1 MLHAMPSSSARSIAA
16 ARQREGSDPQ
26 VSAFVTASA
35 GSGKT
40 KLLTDR
46 ILRLLLAG
54 ARPQGLLCLTFT
66 KAAAA
71 EMATRLNARL
81 GDWAVET
88 DAALLGDL
96 RALLGEV
103 PEPAQVAR
111 ARTLFTEVLELPGG
125 MRIATIH
132 SFAQTLLRS
141 FPLEANLP
149 PGFGLL
155 EEMDAAAELAT
166 AREAVLPEAEEAT
179 ILAPLVQGADLARL
193 MAELRRAEPRLR
205 AAIGKAG
212 GLEGLLARIARTL
225 GLPPGL
231 DEADLDHEAV
241 NPRAEKDIARAAAQL
256 LLSRNAND
264 ARRGE
269 AIRAVLALEPGARRA
284 DFEAWEAI
292 FLTTGGEPRKKFAVK
307 ETPESAFVQDTLAAE
322 AERLVELR
330 ARRGALALHQATAA
344 ALGLALPVLD
354 RFGASKTLLGRQDYD
369 DLIAGARKLLE
380 NPGAAWVL
388 YKLDGGI
395 EHLLLDEAQDSNP
408 EQWGIARALTGE
420 FFAGEGA
427 EHRGRSERMELP
439 RTVFAVG
446 DVKQS
451 IYGFQGAD
459 AGGLPRALAQ
469 YERDVA
475 AAGEAFRAVPLDV
488 SFRSAP
494 PVLDLVDA
502 VFAEGSAREGVVED
516 GDALRHIPD
525 RAGAAGRVELWPLME
540 GGAKE
545 EPPDWDV
552 PEQARD
558 ESGPDAKLAEALA
571 ARIRHMLDHEVLDAR
586 HEGDPKAGRRIRPGD
601 VLVLVRRRNSL
612 IPQLVRALKDRQVP
626 VGGADRMVLVEQIAV
641 QDVLATLDAILLP
654 EDDLQLAAALKSPIF
669 GIGEEDL
676 FVLAHERGTSLHA
689 RLMAQRGAQ
698 TPLGRAADL
707 LAALEERADHLPP
720 HALVAEILGERG
732 GRARLLARLGPD
744 AADPLDELL
753 TAAAAHEAAHPS
765 SLQAFP
771 HWLRRAASEIKR
783 DNDAGSDQ
791 VRIMTV
797 HGAKGLQAPIVILP
811 DTLAG
816 GPRSAGLRWTK
827 EGLPLWAPRL
837 SGFAAPAYEAAM
849 GETEVAERREMNRLL
864 YVALTR
870 AEDRLLC
877 CGWFRRNGPTPD
889 SWYAKLLHG
898 FARLG
903 AKEEP
908 FDPEAFGASADG
920 FQPAP
925 LLVHEA
931 AQKDARRDESRQA
944 GAAAEALPPWARLR
958 ATPVEEEPLLTPSHQ
973 EEEGDGPAQA
983 PHGPHDPL
991 GDRFRRGNL
1000 VHALLQSLPEMP
1012 EADRTP
1018 TGAAFLARPAHG
1030 LSPAEQAAVLAEAL
1044 GVMAMPALAPAF
1056 GPGSLAEAPIAGQV
1070 NGRTVLGIVDR
1081 LLVADGRVL
1090 VLDYKTNRLPPETPE
1105 EAPPA
1110 YLRQLA
1116 AYRAVLRQLPGAPEV
1131 ECVLVWTVGARAMPI
1146 PPALLDRY
1154 APGAAGKA

>member
-1 MLHAMPSSSARSIAA
+1 MPRTDARSIAA
-16 ARQREGSDPQ
+16 DRQRQGSDPV

-81 GDWAVET
+81 GDWAIET

-111 ARTLFTEVLELPGG
+111 ARTLFAEVLELPGG

-149 PGFGLL
+149 PGFALM
-155 EEMDAAAELAT
+155 EEMDADAELAT
-166 AREAVLPEAEEAT
+166 AREAVLPEAEEAS
-179 ILAPLVQGADLARL
+179 ILAPLVQGGELARL
-193 MAELRRAEPRLR
+193 MMELRGAEPRLR
-205 AAIGKAG
+205 AAIARAG
-212 GLEGLLARIARTL
+212 GLEGLLARIAARL
-225 GLPPGL
+225 GLPPGV
-231 DEADLDHEAV
+231 DEAELDHEAV
-241 NPRAEKDIARAAAQL
+241 HPRAEKDIARAAACL
-256 LLSRNAND
+256 VLSRNAND
-264 ARRGE
+264 VKRGE
-269 AIRAVLALEPGARRA
+269 AIRAVLALEGPARQTA
-284 DFEAWEAI
+284 FEEWEAV
-292 FLTTGGEPRKKFAVK
+292 FLTTTGEPRKKFFVK
-307 ETPESAFVQDTLAAE
+307 ETPEAGFVQDTLRDE
-322 AERLVELR
+322 AERLVALR

-354 RFGASKTLLGRQDYD
+354 RFERSKDLLGRRDYD
-369 DLIAGARKLLE
+369 DLIAGARRLLE

-395 EHLLLDEAQDSNP
+395 EHLLLDEAQDSNL

-420 FFAGEGA
+420 FFSGEGA
-427 EHRGRSERMELP
+427 ENRGRSERTPLP

-459 AGGLPRALAQ
+459 AEGLGRALGEYQ
-469 YERDVA
+469 RDVT
-475 AAGEAFRAVPLDV
+475 AAGEEFRAVPLDV

-502 VFAEGSAREGVVED
+502 VFANGAAREGVVED
-516 GDALRHIPD
+516 GDTLRHIPD
-525 RAGAAGRVELWPLME
+525 RAGAAGRVELWPLQE
-540 GGAKE
+540 GGTRE

-558 ESGPDAKLAEALA
+558 ESGPDARLAQALA
-571 ARIRHMLDHEVLDAR
+571 ARIRHMLDGERLDAR
-586 HEGDPKAGRRIRPGD
+586 HEGDPKQGRRIRPGD
-601 VLVLVRRRNSL
+601 VLVLVRRRNAF
-612 IPQLVRALKDRQVP
+612 IPQLVRALKERQVP

-669 GIGEEDL
+669 GIGEDDL
-676 FVLAHERGTSLHA
+676 FTLAHERGASLHA

-698 TPLGRAADL
+698 TPLGQAADL
-707 LAALEERADHLPP
+707 LAALEQRADHVPP
-720 HALVAEILGERG
+720 HALIAEILGERG

-765 SLQAFP
+765 SLQSFL

-783 DNDAGSDQ
+783 DNDAGADQ

-816 GPRSAGLRWTK
+816 APRAAGLRWTAD
-827 EGLPLWAPRL
+827 GLPLWAPRL
-837 SGFAAPAYEAAM
+837 GGFAAPAYEEAM
-849 GETEVAERREMNRLL
+849 GENEERERREMNRLL

-877 CGWFRRNGPTPD
+877 CGWYRQKGPTPD

-903 AKEEP
+903 ATEEP
-908 FDPEAFGASADG
+908 FDPEAFGAPADG
-920 FQPAP
+920 FAAAP

-931 AQKDARRDESRQA
+931 AQKDPRRDESRQP
-944 GAAAEALPPWARLR
+944 GAESQPLPGWARLR
-958 ATPVEEEPLLTPSHQ
+958 ATPTEAAAILTPSQQ
-973 EEEGDGPAQA
+973 EEEGDGPAIA
-983 PHGPHDPL
+983 PHGAHDPT
-991 GDRFRRGNL
+991 GARFRRGNL

-1012 EADRTP
+1012 EDQRALH
-1018 TGAAFLARPAHG
+1018 GAAFLARPAHG
-1030 LSPAEQAAVLAEAL
+1030 LDPAGQEAILAEAL
-1044 GVMAMPALAPAF
+1044 AVMALPALAPAF
-1056 GPGSLAEAPIAGQV
+1056 GPGSLAEAPVAGRV
-1070 NGRTVLGIVDR
+1070 GGRTVLGIVDR
-1081 LLVADGRVL
+1081 LVVEPHRVL
-1090 VLDYKTNRLPPETPE
+1090 VLDYKTNRAPPETVA
-1105 EAPPA
+1105 EAPEG

-1116 AYRAVLRQLPGAPEV
+1116 AYRAVLRQLPGAPDV
-1131 ECVLVWTVGARAMPI
+1131 ECVLVWTVGPRVMPV
-1146 PPALLDRY
+1146 PGEVLDRF
-1154 APGAAGKA
+1154 AP

>member
-1 MLHAMPSSSARSIAA
+1 MPRTDARSIAA
-16 ARQREGSDPQ
+16 ARQREGSAPE

-71 EMATRLNARL
+71 EMAQRLNARL

-88 DAALLGDL
+88 DAALLADL

-111 ARTLFTEVLELPGG
+111 ARTLFAEVLELPGG

-141 FPLEANLP
+141 FPLEADLP
-149 PGFGLL
+149 PGFALM

-166 AREAVLPEAEEAT
+166 AREAVLPEAEEAS
-179 ILAPLVQGADLARL
+179 ILAPLVQGGELARL
-193 MAELRRAEPRLR
+193 MAELRGAEARLR

-212 GLEGLLARIARTL
+212 GLEGLLARIARKL
-225 GLPPGL
+225 DLPPGL
-231 DEADLDHEAV
+231 EDADLDHEAV
-241 NPRAEKDIARAAAQL
+241 HPRAEKEIARAAAQL
-256 LLSRNAND
+256 VLSRNAGDN
-264 ARRGE
+264 RRGE
-269 AIRAVLALEPGARRA
+269 AIRGVLALEGTARQA
-284 DFEAWEAI
+284 VFEEWEAV
-292 FLTTGGEPRKKFAVK
+292 FLTTTGEPRRKFAVK
-307 ETPESAFVQDTLAAE
+307 ETPDSAFVQDTLAAE
-322 AERLVELR
+322 AGRLVELR
-330 ARRGALALHQATAA
+330 ARRQALALHQATAA

-354 RFGASKTLLGRQDYD
+354 RFERSKDLLGRRDYD

-420 FFAGEGA
+420 FFSGEGA
-427 EHRGRSERMELP
+427 EHRGRSERMALP

-459 AGGLPRALAQ
+459 AAGLPRALAQ
-469 YERDVA
+469 YREEVA

-502 VFAEGSAREGVVED
+502 VFAEGSAREGVVEA
-516 GDALRHIPD
+516 GDTLRHIPD
-525 RAGAAGRVELWPLME
+525 RAGAAGRVELWPLQE

-545 EPPDWDV
+545 EPPEWDV

-558 ESGPDAKLAEALA
+558 ESGPDARLAQALA
-571 ARIRHMLDHEVLDAR
+571 ARIRHMLDHERLEAR
-586 HEGDPKAGRRIRPGD
+586 HEGEPKQGRRIRPGD
-601 VLVLVRRRNSL
+601 VLVLVRRRNAF

-669 GIGEEDL
+669 GIGEDDL
-676 FVLAHERGTSLHA
+676 FALAHERGTSLHA

-698 TPLGRAADL
+698 TPLGQAADL
-707 LAALEERADHLPP
+707 LAALEQRADNVPP
-720 HALVAEILGERG
+720 HALIAEILGERG

-765 SLQAFP
+765 SLQSFL

-783 DNDAGSDQ
+783 DSDAGADQ

-816 GPRSAGLRWTK
+816 APRAAGLRWTAD
-827 EGLPLWAPRL
+827 GLPLWAPRL
-837 SGFAAPAYEAAM
+837 GGFAAPAYEGAM
-849 GETEVAERREMNRLL
+849 GEREEAERQEMNRLL

-877 CGWFRRNGPTPD
+877 CGWFRQKGPTPD

-898 FARLG
+898 FSRLQAR
-903 AKEEP
+903 EEP
-908 FDPEAFGASADG
+908 FDPESFGASADG
-920 FQPAP
+920 FAAAP

-931 AQKDARRDESRQA
+931 PQRDPRRDESRGA
-944 GAAAEALPPWARLR
+944 GAESVPLPGWARLR
-958 ATPVEEEPLLTPSHQ
+958 ATPVEEAAIVTPSHQ
-973 EEEGDGPAQA
+973 EEEGDGPAIA
-983 PHGPHDPL
+983 PHGAHDPT
-991 GDRFRRGNL
+991 GARFRRGNL

-1012 EADRTP
+1012 AAERAAK
-1018 TGAAFLARPAHG
+1018 GAAFLARPAHG
-1030 LSPAEQAAVLAEAL
+1030 LDAAQQESVLAEAL
-1044 GVMAMPALAPAF
+1044 GVMALPALAPAF
-1056 GPGSLAEAPIAGQV
+1056 GPGSLAEAPVAGRV

-1081 LLVADGRVL
+1081 LLVTPGHVL
-1090 VLDYKTNRLPPETPE
+1090 VLDYKTNRAPPDTPE
-1105 EAPPA
+1105 EAPEA

-1116 AYRAVLRQLPGAPEV
+1116 AYRAVLRQLPGAPAV
-1131 ECVLVWTVGARAMPI
+1131 ECVLVWTVGARVMPV
-1146 PPALLDRY
+1146 PAALLDRY
-1154 APGAAGKA
+1154 APA